1 MNLGK
6 LLQERHELNKLT
18 CVQAEMSWNETE
30 RVWKCGALQGWKTI
44 SEAQTVREE
53 IGKDFE

>member
-30 RVWKCGALQGWKTI
+30 RVWKCGAL
-44 SEAQTVREE
+44 
-53 IGKDFE
+53 